1 MSETTIRVIPFN
13 GKREQWNMWIK
24 KFLARAKRCGYK
36 GIIDGE
42 DMNKEKKVKLNDE
55 AYADLILAMS
65 CKVAFGYVDE
75 AVSNNFPEG
84 DEAMT

>member
-1 MSETTIRVIPFN
+1 
-13 GKREQWNMWIK
+13 MWSK
-24 KFLARAKRCGYK
+24 KFLARSKRCRYK
-36 GIIDGE
+36 DIIDGKNIQ
-42 DMNKEKKVKLNDE
+42 DKEKKAKLNDE